1 MKYLTVTVPCFNS
14 EEYMKRCI
22 DSLLEGGEDVEILII
37 DDGSSDNTGQ
47 IADEYEANYAN
58 IVKVV
63 HKANGGHG
71 SGVNM
76 GMELAQGVYFK
87 VVDSDD
93 WLDRDAYKK
102 LLTQI
107 KNFCHMEE
115 NTKIPDLF
123 VCNYVYN
130 HLDEGTTHSIHYRN
144 VFPKEKMCGWDSIGR
159 FRPSQ
164 YLVMHAL
171 IFKTEILR
179 KSKVRLPEHTFYV
192 DNLFA
197 YQPLPF
203 VSQIYYM
210 DVDLYQYYLGREDQ
224 SVNERVLMQRID
236 QQIRVTDIVARCV
249 DLKAVKAISPK
260 LASYMTRNI
269 SIMLTISSIHLL
281 LIQTEE
287 ARRKRKDMW
296 EKIREENKALYYRL
310 RYTTLS
316 GFSYLPGKLGG
327 KITVGGYRVA
337 RRLYQFQ

>member
-1 MKYLTVTVPCFNS
+1 M
-14 EEYMKRCI
+14 
-22 DSLLEGGEDVEILII
+22 
-37 DDGSSDNTGQ
+37 
-47 IADEYEANYAN
+47 
-58 IVKVV
+58 
-63 HKANGGHG
+63 
-71 SGVNM
+71 
-76 GMELAQGVYFK
+76 
-87 VVDSDD
+87 
-93 WLDRDAYKK
+93 
-102 LLTQI
+102 
-107 KNFCHMEE
+107 
-115 NTKIPDLF
+115 
-123 VCNYVYN
+123 
-130 HLDEGTTHSIHYRN
+130 
-144 VFPKEKMCGWDSIGR
+144 
-159 FRPSQ
+159 
-164 YLVMHAL
+164 
-171 IFKTEILR
+171 
-179 KSKVRLPEHTFYV
+179 